1 MRLSLGPNLY
11 YWTKEQTLD
20 FYRQMAVLPVDI
32 IYLGESVCAKRKQMR
47 THDWIEL
54 AEELTAAGKEVVLST
69 LALSEADSDVK
80 TLKRICDNDR
90 FMVEAN
96 DMGAVSLLQ
105 GKAFVSGHSINLYN
119 NRSIKL
125 LANLGLKRWVL
136 PVELSQDTL
145 RDLHQNKPEQVE
157 TEVFAYGRLPLAYS
171 ARCFTARAHNLQKDD
186 CQYRCIDYPD
196 GMLLSTQEDQSFLTI
211 NGIQTQSAQTYNL
224 LAELDTLKS
233 LSIDVIR
240 LSPQSHHMDKI
251 INIFRACI
259 DGELAID
266 VGVKQLEPLTLSG
279 SCNGYWFGDAGM
291 TNTEQHLA
299 ELQASSG

>member
-11 YWTKEQTLD
+11 YWTKDQTID
-20 FYRQMAVLPVDI
+20 FYRQMAELPVDI
-32 IYLGESVCAKRKQMR
+32 IYLGESICAKRKQMR
-47 THDWIEL
+47 TQDWIDL
-54 AEELTAAGKEVVLST
+54 AEELTDAGKEVVLST

-96 DMGAVSLLQ
+96 DMGAISLLQ

-119 NRSIKL
+119 DRSIKM
-125 LANLGLKRWVL
+125 LAELGLKRWVL

-145 RDLHQNKPEQVE
+145 GDLHQNKPASVE

-196 GMLLSTQEDQSFLTI
+196 GMLLSTQEEQTFLNI

-224 LAELDTLKS
+224 LPELDTLKS
-233 LSIDVIR
+233 MAIDVVR
-240 LSPQSHHMDKI
+240 LSPQSHHMDKVI
-251 INIFRACI
+251 EIFSACI
-259 DGELAID
+259 NDTMPLNT
-266 VGVKQLEPLTLSG
+266 GVEKLEPFTLSG
-279 SCNGYWFGDAGM
+279 SCNGYWHGDAGM
-291 TNTEQHLA
+291 KVTEKLVTQL
-299 ELQASSG
+299 